1 MRYRHRERCE
11 LIMTLIAGEGIMG
24 KLFGTDGIR
33 GVANEYPITAEMAM
47 NIGRAT
53 AHLFKKK
60 GHTPKIIIGKDT
72 RLSGYMLEN
81 ALVSGICSMGVNAL
95 LVGVV
100 PTPGIAYLTNS
111 MRADAGIV
119 ISASHN
125 PFQDNGIKIFSSD
138 GFKLPDETEAA
149 IEEIIFANN
158 LHTLQPSPSELGKA
172 YRMDDARGRY
182 IVFLK
187 HTFPKEYSLEGS
199 RIVLDCSNGSTYR
212 VAPDTFFELGA
223 EVSTLFDEP
232 NGKNINLHC
241 GSQHPESLAAEVLKT
256 KADVGFAFDGDGDR
270 MIAVDETG
278 TVLTG
283 DQILAIC
290 ANVMKKEGSLTNNL
304 VIRTVMSNIGLS
316 VALQKLKIDSYMTK
330 VGDRYVLEEM
340 QARGASIGGE
350 DSGHLIFLQHQSTG
364 DGIVTALQLAA
375 AMKKEG
381 KPLSELAKIM
391 KVFPQVLIN
400 VTVKSRPDIDTVPE
414 IMTAIRDV
422 ETKLGEEGRV
432 LVRYSGTQNMCR
444 VMVEGPSQEMTGA
457 YCRQIADVV
466 DKTLNA

>member
-1 MRYRHRERCE
+1 
-11 LIMTLIAGEGIMG
+11 
-24 KLFGTDGIR
+24 
-33 GVANEYPITAEMAM
+33 MAM

-53 AHLFKKK
+53 ARLFKKK
-60 GHTPKIIIGKDT
+60 GHVPKIIIGKDT
-72 RLSGYMLEN
+72 RISGYMLEN
-81 ALVSGICSMGVNAL
+81 ALVSGICSMGVDAI
-95 LVGVV
+95 LVGVI

-125 PFQDNGIKIFSSD
+125 PFQDNGLKIFSSS
-138 GFKLPDETEAA
+138 GLKLPDETEGA

-158 LHTLQPSPSELGKA
+158 LHTLHPSPAELGKA

-187 HTFPKEYSLEGS
+187 HTFPKEQSLEGS
-199 RIVLDCSNGSTYR
+199 RIVLDCSNGATYR

-232 NGKNINLHC
+232 NGKNINLRC
-241 GSQHPESLAAEVLKT
+241 GSQHPEALAEEVLKT

-270 MIAVDETG
+270 LIAVDEKG

-283 DQILAIC
+283 DQILAVC
-290 ANVMKKEGSLTNNL
+290 ARVMKKEGTLTNNL
-304 VIRTVMSNIGLS
+304 VIRTVMSNVGLT
-316 VALQKLKIDSYMTK
+316 VALQRLNIDSYITK

-340 QARGASIGGE
+340 LARGASIGGE
-350 DSGHLIFLQHQSTG
+350 DSGHLIFLQHHTTG
-364 DGIVTALQLAA
+364 DGMVTALQVAA

-381 KPLSELAKIM
+381 KPLSELARIM

-400 VTVKSRPDIDTVPE
+400 VAVASRPEIETIPE
-414 IMTAIRDV
+414 IVAAIREV
-422 ETKLGEEGRV
+422 EVKLGDQGRV
-432 LVRYSGTQNMCR
+432 LVRYSGTQNLCR
-444 VMVEGPSQEMTGA
+444 VMVEGPSQEETDA
-457 YCRQIADVV
+457 YCKRIAEVV
-466 DKTLNA
+466 KRKLNA